1 MTDYLVIQPA
11 KGSSNGQFSFKAGKI
26 ISDDDFDIAALRS
39 AGVALIE
46 YDQSTMESIVGSFLA
61 SLNSSGFNSLLPL
74 LLSNNVIVPSSIE
87 TRLAALETKALQI
100 TDDGGFAVPMVND
113 TGSPTVKGSLVEPSS
128 SIDNGFVLTN
138 ADAFDPIGVVL
149 ESGIADGQSA
159 LVVTT
164 GKAYALLEDSSSA
177 TKGYWVRTSITQAGR
192 IDATN
197 ALPPGGGVVQLDAH
211 TQECGHCLESV
222 LAGTDQLC
230 LISLHFL

>member
-11 KGSSNGQFSFKAGKI
+11 KGRSGRSFDFKPGKI
-26 ISDDDFDIAALRS
+26 ISDDQFDINALRS

-46 YDQSTMESIVGSFLA
+46 YDQSTMESVISAFLA
-61 SLNSSGFNSLLPL
+61 SKNSSGFSSLVPL
-74 LLSNNVIVPSSIE
+74 LLSGDIVLPTSVE
-87 TRLAALETKALQI
+87 TRLSALETKALQI

-113 TGSPTVKGSLVEPSS
+113 TGAPTVKGSLVEPSS
-128 SIDNGFVLTN
+128 SIDNGFILTA

-149 ESGIADGQSA
+149 ESGIPDGQNA
-159 LVVTT
+159 LIVTT
-164 GKAYALLEDSSSA
+164 GKAYALLEDSSVA

-211 TQECGHCLESV
+211 TQECGHCLESI
-222 LAGTDQLC
+222 LAGTDKLC